1 MFKKLL
7 LVACFSLFV
16 AGCANKQIIKPVEE
30 QPKPAVSTEEPSIRF
45 ADWQATPE
53 LKMIN
58 FSYDKSELLL
68 QARQILK
75 QNAQYL
81 LANPELN
88 VLIEGYCDERGTEA
102 YNLALGQR
110 RASAVREYYGKLGVP
125 LGNIGTI
132 SYGIEKPL
140 DPGHNEAAWSKN
152 RRAETKVRSR
162 KTDTLENKA
171 SEIRK

>member
-1 MFKKLL
+1 MFRKLL
-7 LVACFSLFV
+7 LVACFSIFV
-16 AGCANKQIIKPVEE
+16 AGCASKQMIKPEV
-30 QPKPAVSTEEPSIRF
+30 QPKQEVSQDETSIRF
-45 ADWQATPE
+45 ADWQVTPE
-53 LKMIN
+53 IKMIT
-58 FSYDKSELLL
+58 FSYDKAELLL

-81 LANPELN
+81 VANQDLS

-110 RASAVREYYGKLGVP
+110 RAAAVREYYGKLGVP

-132 SYGIEKPL
+132 SYGVEKPF
-140 DPGHNEAAWSKN
+140 DPEHNEAAWAKN
-152 RRAETKVRSR
+152 RRAETKVRS
-162 KTDTLENKA
+162 KKADTLKNKA